1 VQSDGVLQED
11 VEDVERLKDMA
22 SDAPVIRVVNLV
34 FSRALEARASD
45 IHIEPYEHELKI
57 RYRIDGV
64 LQDVESPPARMA
76 PAIISRVKILSRLNI
91 AERRLPQDGRI
102 KLKISG
108 KEVDLRV
115 STVPTL
121 HGESVVMRI
130 LDKQTLNLNLEDI
143 GLSDKV
149 LSDLK
154 SVLERPNGIFLVTGP
169 TGSGK
174 TTTLYAVLSRMNT
187 PERKIMTV
195 EDPVEYQIAGVNQIQ
210 AAPRIG
216 LDFAHALRSIV
227 RQDPD
232 VIMIGEMRDRE
243 TAGIAIQSALTGHIV
258 FSTLHTNDSAS
269 GVTRL
274 LDMGL
279 EDYLLTST
287 VNAIMAQRLVRVLCP
302 ACRRESA
309 LTDEEVQHMGISRLV
324 ERAGSRRVWRATGC
338 EACARTGYRGR
349 MGVHELLLVDDSI
362 RHLILEH
369 ASAEVIMKAA
379 RAGGMVTMYE
389 DGVLKAF
396 AGHTSIDE
404 VLRVTHQ

>member
-1 VQSDGVLQED
+1 
-11 VEDVERLKDMA
+11 
-22 SDAPVIRVVNLV
+22 
-34 FSRALEARASD
+34 
-45 IHIEPYEHELKI
+45 
-57 RYRIDGV
+57 
-64 LQDVESPPARMA
+64 
-76 PAIISRVKILSRLNI
+76 
-91 AERRLPQDGRI
+91 
-102 KLKISG
+102 
-108 KEVDLRV
+108 
-115 STVPTL
+115 VPTL

-149 LSDLK
+149 LADLK
-154 SVLERPNGIFLVTGP
+154 SVLAKPNGIFLVTGP

-216 LDFAHALRSIV
+216 LDFANALRSIV

-302 ACRRESA
+302 ACRRESE
-309 LTDEEVQHMGISRLV
+309 LSDEEVQHMGIARFV
-324 ERAGSRRVWRATGC
+324 AQAGTRRIWRAGGC
-338 EACARTGYRGR
+338 EACSRTGYRGR

-379 RAGGMVTMYE
+379 RANGLVTMYE

>member
-1 VQSDGVLQED
+1 
-11 VEDVERLKDMA
+11 
-22 SDAPVIRVVNLV
+22 
-34 FSRALEARASD
+34 
-45 IHIEPYEHELKI
+45 
-57 RYRIDGV
+57 
-64 LQDVESPPARMA
+64 
-76 PAIISRVKILSRLNI
+76 
-91 AERRLPQDGRI
+91 
-102 KLKISG
+102 
-108 KEVDLRV
+108 
-115 STVPTL
+115 
-121 HGESVVMRI
+121 MRI

-143 GLSDKV
+143 GLSGKV
-149 LSDLK
+149 LADLK
-154 SVLERPNGIFLVTGP
+154 SVLARPNGIFLVTGP

-379 RAGGMVTMYE
+379 RANGMVTMYE